1 MNYYGWLQRHSDL
14 HILSCYDMFQELQQL
29 RKEQE
34 ESSKIQQE
42 NNTKQ
47 KAFKRGF
54 EDNFKC
60 FVGFSLDFLS
70 FLRFCFICLKVVSSL
85 VRTCS

>member
-1 MNYYGWLQRHSDL
+1 MAWFVDL
-14 HILSCYDMFQELQQL
+14 TCQELQQL

-34 ESSKIQQE
+34 ESGKIQQE

-47 KAFKRGF
+47 KAFNRGF
-54 EDNFKC
+54 ENRFKR

-70 FLRFCFICLKVVSSL
+70 FLRFSFICLKVVWPL